1 MHNKHEIPLLHI
13 YFSAFAAW
21 TLINLNTEVAGGGG
35 GEKVKFQSYCIS
47 IIMDFTRASPTIFL
61 KIPEFKF
68 EQAWQFKN

>member
-35 GEKVKFQSYCIS
+35 GGEGKIS
-47 IIMDFTRASPTIFL
+47 KLLYKHYYGLYESISNHFP
-61 KIPEFKF
+61 
-68 EQAWQFKN
+68 KNSRV